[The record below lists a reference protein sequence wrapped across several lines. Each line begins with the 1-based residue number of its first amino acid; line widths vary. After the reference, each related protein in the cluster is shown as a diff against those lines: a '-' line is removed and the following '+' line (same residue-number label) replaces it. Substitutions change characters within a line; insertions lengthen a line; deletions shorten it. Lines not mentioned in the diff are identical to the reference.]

1 MLNWIE
7 RTILKRIHKK
17 LSVKLTKENLTL
29 AFTDLDGNGYYKFSK
44 GLDLPI
50 SRIAKVQEYLMWL
63 HKGVSVEEYISAIEI
78 AEKGLEKGI
87 ADGKGLSKIGF
98 ILTELKNRSKMV
110 IHDELFYNIIAAQ
123 IVRHDESVTDFN
135 NDIHLQKVEA
145 FKKMDKMDDSF
156 FLNIQEFLT
165 ALNLQNISKTE
176 YENLMSVSR
185 IARKSLEEMK
195 ARLL

>member
-87 ADGKGLSKIGF
+87 ADGKGLAKIGF

>member
-44 GLDLPI
+44 GLELPI

-87 ADGKGLSKIGF
+87 ADGKGLAKIGF

-165 ALNLQNISKTE
+165 ALSLQNISKTE
-176 YENLMSVSR
+176 YENLMSASR

>member
-29 AFTDLDGNGYYKFSK
+29 AFTDLEGNGYYKFSK
-44 GLDLPI
+44 GLELPI

-87 ADGKGLSKIGF
+87 ADGKGLAKIGF

-145 FKKMDKMDDSF
+145 FKKMDRMDDSF